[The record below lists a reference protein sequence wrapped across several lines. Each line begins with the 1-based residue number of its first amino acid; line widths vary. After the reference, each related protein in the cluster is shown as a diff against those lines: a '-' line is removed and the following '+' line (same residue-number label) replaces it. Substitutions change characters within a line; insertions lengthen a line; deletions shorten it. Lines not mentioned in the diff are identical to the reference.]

1 MGNCGHMTCH
11 RTMYARVVWRLC
23 AGGVHRLSAR
33 GATWRTASRGAPA
46 APRPRVPSM
55 SRVLYSGRRE
65 GSYKSSCRPPFIL
78 LSAAAFS
85 LFSKLE
91 EDKNEE
97 LTLAEENIVYHLK
110 KAKLNIMKGEMEEAE
125 EILHKTLRLAHECE
139 SKRAIIYTYDLMAN
153 LAFLRGDYDSTE
165 KLFKTTLIYMIDG
178 GVKQDDNSFIEISL
192 KMASIYAAR
201 DQNDLAVAGFQFCIM
216 SLDEKI
222 KKEKELSEET
232 LTEERTNTRLLL
244 GLCLDS
250 YARYLLA
257 NSQLLHAQT
266 MYEKA
271 LQICREEQGE
281 LHPQTVTL
289 LSDLATV
296 LEAQGRFDEAYTYV
310 KQALDVAQQTEHP
323 NQHVILGNMAMIL
336 LHQEH
341 LADAER
347 IFKEALT
354 KAEEKK
360 DSWSIIYIQKGLSEL
375 TERKKHKEQNV

>member
-1 MGNCGHMTCH
+1 MTHRMMLLRLVQRVCGV
-11 RTMYARVVWRLC
+11 YRL
-23 AGGVHRLSAR
+23 GPR
-33 GATWRTASRGAPA
+33 GAACQAANRSCRRFPA
-46 APRPRVPSM
+46 CARLWPS
-55 SRVLYSGRRE
+55 STSHVCVRSSGQ
-65 GSYKSSCRPPFIL
+65 GSYKGSSRPAITL

-85 LFSKLE
+85 LFSKLV
-91 EDKNEE
+91 EDKDEG
-97 LTLAEENIVYHLK
+97 LTPAEENIIYHLK
-110 KAKLNIMKGEMEEAE
+110 KAKLTIMKGEMEEAE

-139 SKRAIIYTYDLMAN
+139 SNRAIIYTYDLMAN
-153 LAFLRGDYDSTE
+153 LAFLRGQYDSAE
-165 KLFKTTLIYMIDG
+165 RLFKTTLIYMINE

-192 KMASIYAAR
+192 KLASIYAALNR
-201 DQNDLAVAGFQFCIM
+201 KDLAIAGFQFCIL
-216 SLDEKI
+216 SLEDKI
-222 KKEKELSEET
+222 EKEKDLSEEA

-250 YARYLLA
+250 YARYLVA

-296 LEAQGRFDEAYTYV
+296 LEAQGHFDEAYTYV
-310 KQALDVAQQTEHP
+310 KQALDLAQKTEHP
-323 NQHVILGNMAMIL
+323 NQHVILGNMATIL

-341 LADAER
+341 LVDAER
-347 IFKEALT
+347 FFQEALT

-360 DSWSIIYIQKGLSEL
+360 DSGSIYYIKEGLSEL
-375 TERKKHKEQNV
+375 TRRKKIQEQNP

>member
-1 MGNCGHMTCH
+1 MTLG
-11 RTMYARVVWRLC
+11 TMFMRAAWRAC
-23 AGGVHRLSAR
+23 AAGVHRQCVR
-33 GATWRTASRGAPA
+33 GAAWRTACRGAP
-46 APRPRVPSM
+46 RTGVLTV
-55 SRVLYSGRRE
+55 SRVLYSGRRD
-65 GSYKSSCRPPFIL
+65 GSYKSSSRPPIIL

-91 EDKNEE
+91 EDKDEG
-97 LTLAEENIVYHLK
+97 LTLAEENIIYHLK
-110 KAKLNIMKGEMEEAE
+110 KAKLSIMKGEMEEAE
-125 EILHKTLRLAHECE
+125 EILHKTLHLAHECE

-153 LAFLRGDYDSTE
+153 FAFLRGDYNSAE

-178 GVKQDDNSFIEISL
+178 GVQQDDNSFIEISL

-201 DQNDLAVAGFQFCIM
+201 NQNDLAIAGFQFCIL

-222 KKEKELSEET
+222 EKEKELSEEI

-250 YARYLLA
+250 YARYLVA
-257 NSQLLHAQT
+257 NSQLLHAET
-266 MYEKA
+266 MYKKA

-281 LHPQTVTL
+281 LHPQSVSL

-310 KQALDVAQQTEHP
+310 KQAHDAAQMTEHP

-360 DSWSIIYIQKGLSEL
+360 DAWSITYIQEGLSEV
-375 TERKKHKEQNV
+375 TKRKKNQEQKV

>member
-1 MGNCGHMTCH
+1 MTLG
-11 RTMYARVVWRLC
+11 TMFMRAAWRAC
-23 AGGVHRLSAR
+23 AAGVHRQCVR
-33 GATWRTASRGAPA
+33 GAAWRTACRGAP
-46 APRPRVPSM
+46 RTGVLTV
-55 SRVLYSGRRE
+55 SRVLYSGRRD
-65 GSYKSSCRPPFIL
+65 GSYKSSSRPPIIL

-91 EDKNEE
+91 EDKDEG
-97 LTLAEENIVYHLK
+97 LTLAEENIIYHLK
-110 KAKLNIMKGEMEEAE
+110 KAKLSIMKGEMEEAE
-125 EILHKTLRLAHECE
+125 EILHKTLHLAHECE

-153 LAFLRGDYDSTE
+153 FAFLRGDYNS
-165 KLFKTTLIYMIDG
+165 
-178 GVKQDDNSFIEISL
+178 DDNSFIEISL

-201 DQNDLAVAGFQFCIM
+201 NQNDLAIAGFQFCIL

-222 KKEKELSEET
+222 EKEKELSEEI
-232 LTEERTNTRLLL
+232 LTAEERTNTRLLL

-250 YARYLLA
+250 YARYLVA
-257 NSQLLHAQT
+257 NSQLLHAET
-266 MYEKA
+266 MYKKA

-281 LHPQTVTL
+281 LHPQSVSL

-310 KQALDVAQQTEHP
+310 KQAHDAAQMTEHP

-360 DSWSIIYIQKGLSEL
+360 DAWSITYIQEGLSEV
-375 TERKKHKEQNV
+375 TKRKKNQEQKV

>member
-1 MGNCGHMTCH
+1 MVGSGHMTV
-11 RTMYARVVWRLC
+11 RTMYVRAVWRVC

-33 GATWRTASRGAPA
+33 GPAWRAACRGAPA
-46 APRPRVPSM
+46 APRPGAPSM
-55 SRVLYSGRRE
+55 SRGLHSGRRD
-65 GSYKSSCRPPFIL
+65 GAYKSSCRPPVIL

-91 EDKNEE
+91 EDKDEE

-110 KAKLNIMKGEMEEAE
+110 KAK
-125 EILHKTLRLAHECE
+125 
-139 SKRAIIYTYDLMAN
+139 MAN
-153 LAFLRGDYDSTE
+153 VAFLRGDYDRAE
-165 KLFKTTLIYMIDG
+165 KLFKTTLVYMIDG

-201 DQNDLAVAGFQFCIM
+201 NQNDLAVAGFQFCIM

-222 KKEKELSEET
+222 EKEKELSAAM
-232 LTEERTNTRLLL
+232 LRAEERTNTRLLL

-266 MYEKA
+266 MYERA

-296 LEAQGRFDEAYTYV
+296 LEAQGRFEEAYTYV
-310 KQALDVAQQTEHP
+310 KQALDAAQQTEHP

-341 LADAER
+341 LMDAER

-360 DSWSIIYIQKGLSEL
+360 DSWSITYIQKGLSEL
-375 TERKKHKEQNV
+375 TKRKKHKEQNV